1 MKARKVLYGVIVSVF
16 LLCVL
21 SMSVMGTTAMRS
33 STFTHTFST
42 RGDAISNSNTHLITG
57 KICRMATNY
66 ITVRMDANTAARN
79 IKYTIQYRT
88 SGFMGIMGV
97 ADSEVILNRQLGNSG
112 SQSLLESYS
121 IGLRS
126 FVDASFDGVT
136 DVASMRGFAT
146 GADDKYHFEIVR
158 AMFTFANN

>member
-21 SMSVMGTTAMRS
+21 SMSVMGATAMRS

-42 RGDAISNSNTHLITG
+42 RGNAKSNSESHLITG

-79 IKYTIQYRT
+79 IKYTIQYRIP
-88 SGFMGIMGV
+88 GPLGIMRI
-97 ADSEVILNRQLGNSG
+97 ADSEVILNRQLGNPRN
-112 SQSLLESYS
+112 QSFLESYS
-121 IGLRS
+121 IGQKA
-126 FVDASFDGVT
+126 FVYASFDGVT

-146 GADDKYHFEIVR
+146 GADEKYHFEIVR

>member
-21 SMSVMGTTAMRS
+21 SMSVMGATAMRS

-42 RGDAISNSNTHLITG
+42 RANAKSNSDLHLITG

-79 IKYTIQYRT
+79 IKYTIQYRIP
-88 SGFMGIMGV
+88 GPLGIMRI
-97 ADSEVILNRQLGNSG
+97 ADSEVILNRQLGNPRN
-112 SQSLLESYS
+112 QSFLESYS
-121 IGLRS
+121 IGQKA
-126 FVDASFDGVT
+126 FVYASFDGVT
-136 DVASMRGFAT
+136 DMASMRGFAT
-146 GADDKYHFEIVR
+146 GADDNYHFEIVR